1 MKQAIMFL
9 LLLSLSIG
17 GVATGDD
24 TVKPDAFSRAL
35 ADLGI
40 GVEDLG
46 YRPQN
51 HRARY
56 PHPATIPYVL
66 PFFNDLLA
74 HPLDTYVF
82 TRTLGN
88 AVEDLLTGQRLR
100 EMPTAGDRKE
110 TLFKI
115 GVALATDRRIGGFR
129 GYSANLDPRPR
140 EIAPLAGAL
149 ETLLERSGKPL
160 RRPMAFGNEYATDE
174 VKPREMLRELV
185 AEVPDPVRRPLA
197 RLILNLIQAR
207 EWIDLGLRKVT
218 PEMRS
223 QVFDALP
230 SLAEDTP
237 DGTGY
242 YPVMD
247 DVAPLI
253 DEHSLH
259 YGCLKALQ
267 AVHDA
272 RREIGSAGPPED
284 GWPKF
289 TLSLQTP
296 WGTVFVADALHHRKP
311 PEDALLLVLLSENL
325 EVDGPL
331 AATGVN
337 RSLSAALVFGGART
351 RAGNDHRLASGILGC
366 GVLYAAGDHGNA
378 WSAGRWGLGAGL
390 FGLGAL
396 IDEGGDDL
404 YALRSVG
411 MGAGFFGA
419 GLLLDADGDDEYR
432 LAEGDGQGFGGPG
445 GIGVLADRRGDDVYF
460 SEPLASKAGRAD
472 YHSAHEIAVSN
483 AQGVGSGRRGDG
495 SDGHCWAGGL
505 GALIDVDGDDSYRAG
520 NFSQGLGYWYG
531 TGLLWDG
538 GGHDRYHSVYFTQGS
553 GAHFAVGALIDEGGN
568 DTHILGANAG
578 AAYGFGWDV
587 VNAFLIDRGEG
598 NDRYLAKMIS
608 TGLAMVRSNAFFI
621 DEGGDDLYVL
631 DRGQRGMGD
640 VDERENYE
648 SPPRVYTYPYLLSQV
663 GMFLDLGGQDRYLR
677 RGKGKAAERDA
688 KAGDS
693 RTWNMRVKR
702 GRAGQGMNVSI
713 GRDVLIGRIG
723 FLDAWPARKG
733 EGDE

>member
-1 MKQAIMFL
+1 MKRAIVLFL
-9 LLLSLSIG
+9 LLFLP
-17 GVATGDD
+17 TGQLGAADD
-24 TVKPDAFSRAL
+24 PPLPDAFGDAL
-35 ADLGI
+35 AEMGI

-46 YRPQN
+46 YRPAA

-88 AVEDLLTGQRLR
+88 AVEDLLTVEKLLA
-100 EMPTAGDRKE
+100 MPEGKDRKE
-110 TLFKI
+110 TLFKL

-129 GYSANLDPRPR
+129 GYSANLDPLPR
-140 EIAPLAGAL
+140 KEAPLAGAL

-160 RRPMAFGNEYATDE
+160 RRPMSFGSEYATDDAA
-174 VKPREMLRELV
+174 PREKLGAQV
-185 AEVPDPVRRPLA
+185 AEVPETLRLPLA
-197 RLILNLIQAR
+197 RLVLNLIQAR
-207 EWIDLGLRKVT
+207 EWIDLGLRKIT
-218 PEMRS
+218 PEMRE

-230 SLAEDTP
+230 ALAEDTP

-259 YGCLKALQ
+259 YGSLKALQ
-267 AVHDA
+267 AIHDA
-272 RREIGSAGPPED
+272 RREIAAAMPAEGV
-284 GWPKF
+284 WPRF
-289 TLSLQTP
+289 TLSITSP
-296 WGTVFVADALHHRKP
+296 WGTVFVADALHGRKP
-311 PEDALLLVLLSENL
+311 PEDALLLVLLSEEL
-325 EVDGPL
+325 EIDGPL
-331 AATGVN
+331 GATGVD

-351 RAGNDHRLASGILGC
+351 RASTGCNVASGILGC
-366 GVLYAAGDHGNA
+366 GVLYAAGDHGNS
-378 WSAGRWGLGAGL
+378 WNGGHWGLGAGL

-404 YALRSVG
+404 YSLRSVG

-419 GLLLDADGDDEYR
+419 GLLLDAAGDDQYR

-445 GIGVLADRRGDDVYF
+445 GIGILGDRSGDDLYF
-460 SEPLASKAGRAD
+460 SEPFAAKAGRAD

-505 GALIDVDGDDSYRAG
+505 GALIDVDGDDTYRAG

-553 GAHFAVGALIDEGGN
+553 GAHFAVGALIDESGD

-631 DRGQRGMGD
+631 DRGQKGFGD
-640 VDERENYE
+640 VDQRENYD
-648 SPPRVYTYPYLLSQV
+648 SPPRVYTYPYLLDQV
-663 GMFLDLGGQDRYLR
+663 GIFLDLGGADRYIR
-677 RGKGKAAERDA
+677 RGKGKTSERDPE
-688 KAGDS
+688 AGDS
-693 RTWNMRVKR
+693 RTWNLKTKPSRP
-702 GRAGQGMNVSI
+702 GQGLNVSI
-713 GRDVLIGRIG
+713 GRDVPAGRIG
-723 FLDAWPARKG
+723 FLDAWPARKVKP
-733 EGDE
+733 